1 MKKLWTASIFF
12 INWRMALGQFM
23 KHFVLEGN
31 RDPFYED
38 FGYEVVTE
46 EFLDAGIP
54 HKTMIKKR

>member
-1 MKKLWTASIFF
+1 
-12 INWRMALGQFM
+12 M